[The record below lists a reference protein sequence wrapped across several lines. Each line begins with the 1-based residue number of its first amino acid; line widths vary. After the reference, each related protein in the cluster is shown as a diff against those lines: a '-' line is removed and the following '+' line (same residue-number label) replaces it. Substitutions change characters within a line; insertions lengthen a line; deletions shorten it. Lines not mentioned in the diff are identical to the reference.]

1 MMNMES
7 RNQYLKEVRRNY
19 IKASKKE
26 KGIILTEAEKIT
38 SLDRKTLIKK
48 LKCISNIDKRKED
61 KRKKS
66 KYYDNEVRATLE
78 KLWKIFDYSCSKRLK
93 PNLTL
98 EMLNKLRLLGE
109 ISCRDEVVLKLL
121 KISTPSI
128 DRLLEHSREVEKINR
143 RKKKKS
149 NPLLFDKILTKTSD
163 ELNRNTLGIIQ
174 MDHVEHCGSNKGGDY
189 VCTLSCT
196 DICSGWF
203 EAEGMIGM
211 GQERTLRGVKLARE
225 RMPFNWKEM
234 HPDNGTSFINDIL
247 YRYSS
252 DEELEFTR
260 SRPYKKNDNCWV
272 EQKNRT
278 HVRRMIGVLR
288 YDTQK
293 KLDIIND
300 LYRNELRLYKNFF
313 CPCMKLISKERIN
326 GKMYKKYDDPK
337 TPYERVLE
345 SNEISDEVKT
355 KLRKQYEELNPAEL
369 KRTIDKKIH
378 NLYNAY
384 REKKMPKKNK
394 TRSKIKTASV
404 SF

>member
-1 MMNMES
+1 MES

-26 KGIILTEAEKIT
+26 KGVILTEAEKIT
-38 SLDRKTLIKK
+38 NLNRKTLIKK
-48 LKCISNIDKRKED
+48 LKYISNIDKGKED
-61 KRKKS
+61 KRRKP
-66 KYYDNEVRATLE
+66 KYYDNKVRAVLE

-93 PNLTL
+93 SNLKL
-98 EMLNKLRLLGE
+98 EMLNKLRLLNE
-109 ISCRDEVVLKLL
+109 ISCKDEVALKIL
-121 KISTPSI
+121 KISIPSI
-128 DRLLEHSREVEKINR
+128 DRLLKHAKETEKINR
-143 RKKKKS
+143 KYKKKS

-163 ELNRNTLGIIQ
+163 ELNRNTLGIIE
-174 MDHVEHCGSNKGGDY
+174 MDHVEHCGSNKAKDY

-203 EAEGMIGM
+203 EAEGMMGM

-225 RMPFNWKEM
+225 RMPFDWKEM

-247 YRYSS
+247 YRYSL
-252 DEELEFTR
+252 DQELEFTR

-278 HVRRMIGVLR
+278 HVRKIIGMLR
-288 YDTQK
+288 YDTK
-293 KLDIIND
+293 KELDIIND
-300 LYRNELRLYKNFF
+300 LYKNELRLYKNFF

-326 GKMYKKYDDPK
+326 GKMYKKYDNPK
-337 TPYERVLE
+337 TPYERIME
-345 SNEISDEVKT
+345 SNEVSNEI
-355 KLRKQYEELNPAEL
+355 KLKLKKQYEELNPAEL
-369 KRTIDKKIH
+369 KRVIDKKIH

-384 REKKMPKKNK
+384 KEKKIPKKIKMK
-394 TRSKIKTASV
+394 TEIKTASV

>member
-1 MMNMES
+1 
-7 RNQYLKEVRRNY
+7 
-19 IKASKKE
+19 
-26 KGIILTEAEKIT
+26 
-38 SLDRKTLIKK
+38 
-48 LKCISNIDKRKED
+48 
-61 KRKKS
+61 
-66 KYYDNEVRATLE
+66 
-78 KLWKIFDYSCSKRLK
+78 
-93 PNLTL
+93 
-98 EMLNKLRLLGE
+98 
-109 ISCRDEVVLKLL
+109 
-121 KISTPSI
+121 
-128 DRLLEHSREVEKINR
+128 
-143 RKKKKS
+143 
-149 NPLLFDKILTKTSD
+149 
-163 ELNRNTLGIIQ
+163 
-174 MDHVEHCGSNKGGDY
+174 
-189 VCTLSCT
+189 
-196 DICSGWF
+196 
-203 EAEGMIGM
+203 
-211 GQERTLRGVKLARE
+211 
-225 RMPFNWKEM
+225 
-234 HPDNGTSFINDIL
+234 
-247 YRYSS
+247 
-252 DEELEFTR
+252 
-260 SRPYKKNDNCWV
+260 V

-293 KLDIIND
+293 ELDIIND